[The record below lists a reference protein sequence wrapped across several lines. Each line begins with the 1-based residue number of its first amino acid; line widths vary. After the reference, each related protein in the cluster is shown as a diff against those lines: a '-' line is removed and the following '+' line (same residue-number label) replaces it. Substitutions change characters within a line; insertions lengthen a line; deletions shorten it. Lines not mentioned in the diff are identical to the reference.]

1 MFGGRSGSDS
11 FSSTAESLDP
21 ASLSWGLYDDLA
33 MPGGSSFFQ
42 HCMVKVNDSLAFMA
56 GGYKDGVDTYSDEAY
71 LLDLVRA
78 VQDDTGIPN
87 PNVLK
92 PIILH
97 TLLHLRQCVLIL
109 QKNDGKRLIT
119 L

>member
-56 GGYKDGVDTYSDEAY
+56 GGYKDGVETYSDEAY
-71 LLDLVRA
+71 LLDLVRRVENGREKQKWCFIYFSPIKKRWDQTMQSEILA
-78 VQDDTGIPN
+78 VFY
-87 PNVLK
+87 K
-92 PIILH
+92 
-97 TLLHLRQCVLIL
+97 
-109 QKNDGKRLIT
+109 
-119 L
+119 